1 MSNIENNIVDYGG
14 AAEYYFEDCK
24 KYIEQYSDNTVFTDI
39 NDVLELYNIKCIMER
54 NISSNNTRRSSL
66 DPNKTV
72 IKSFNKQIGTFFSK
86 INKENI
92 DDFYSKVD
100 SNYQDTFWC
109 LFEKYKNYEAIDY
122 QCFISIIEKYDVR
135 VSFILQRKK
144 LVDYYNEELKNYLIH
159 KPNIGEYIV
168 KEYLEKKDSN
178 SSTFFFPKSISPEE
192 KEKLIQSYINSERPN
207 FNYLKLIYESQ
218 SCSELP
224 LSDKTR
230 LNAKTRYNQIAK
242 ELFSDSMG
250 IEYGVQIT
258 FSEDMKNDLVQ
269 LRIENRVE
277 EYTFNKKWI
286 EDNKD
291 YPTLLNNFI
300 YMFGFVDCD
309 FISTSPSF
317 NNDLGLFERIRVTGV
332 KEYPIGIAFKN
343 QFNKTIL
350 CIKAY
355 HNLLMANDIYLEN
368 IIKWFFEEYLSKEF
382 NSIGW
387 TYNASKIDS
396 SYLEKN
402 KNIVSEIDSVLKQ
415 FRMICEDGI
424 VNRELFEMSSEHI
437 FFDKISSLL
446 PNKYVYQNSTDI
458 CKEMNLLF
466 SDQCLLRYSKSEK
479 KSYKSFYNRIDES
492 NVNIDGLEEFQMKDV
507 EWLLSRNT
515 LKISNKKLKPNKKRC
530 KLLYDLYR
538 RGVFCPYYHPSIQ
551 QTLDEL
557 ERRNEIIYDKKLFCT
572 QEVAFL
578 NFILNKA
585 QFSNGID
592 LRNKYSH
599 GTYSKNINEHER
611 DYWCLLSIMIL
622 IIIKINEEFCLRFPL
637 SVRDQ

>member
-1 MSNIENNIVDYGG
+1 MKKVSNIENNIVDYGG

-54 NISSNNTRRSSL
+54 NISSNNTRWSSL

-122 QCFISIIEKYDVR
+122 QCFISIIENYDVR

-622 IIIKINEEFCLRFPL
+622 IIIKINEEFCLKYPK
-637 SVRDQ
+637 

>member
-54 NISSNNTRRSSL
+54 NISSNNTRWSSL

-109 LFEKYKNYEAIDY
+109 LFEKYQKYKDFDNKF
-122 QCFISIIEKYDVR
+122 FISFIDKNDVWI
-135 VSFILQRKK
+135 SLILQRKT
-144 LVDYYNEELKNYLIH
+144 LVCYYNEELKNYLIH

-168 KEYLEKKDSN
+168 KEFLEKKDSN
-178 SSTFFFPKSISPEE
+178 SATFFFPKSLSPEE
-192 KEKLIQSYINSERPN
+192 KEKLIQSYINSDHPN
-207 FNYLKLIYESQ
+207 LNYLKLIYESQ

-317 NNDLGLFERIRVTGV
+317 NNDLGLFERIKVTGV
-332 KEYPIGIAFKN
+332 KEYPIGIAFEN

-424 VNRELFEMSSEHI
+424 INRELFEMSSEHI

-622 IIIKINEEFCLRFPL
+622 IIIKINEEFCLKYPK
-637 SVRDQ
+637 

>member
-1 MSNIENNIVDYGG
+1 MW
-14 AAEYYFEDCK
+14 
-24 KYIEQYSDNTVFTDI
+24 
-39 NDVLELYNIKCIMER
+39 
-54 NISSNNTRRSSL
+54 ISL
-66 DPNKTV
+66 
-72 IKSFNKQIGTFFSK
+72 
-86 INKENI
+86 
-92 DDFYSKVD
+92 
-100 SNYQDTFWC
+100 
-109 LFEKYKNYEAIDY
+109 
-122 QCFISIIEKYDVR
+122 
-135 VSFILQRKK
+135 ILQRKT
-144 LVDYYNEELKNYLIH
+144 LVGYYNEEFKNYLIH

-317 NNDLGLFERIRVTGV
+317 NNDLGIFERIKVTGV

-424 VNRELFEMSSEHI
+424 INRELFEMSSEHI

-458 CKEMNLLF
+458 CK
-466 SDQCLLRYSKSEK
+466 
-479 KSYKSFYNRIDES
+479 
-492 NVNIDGLEEFQMKDV
+492 
-507 EWLLSRNT
+507 
-515 LKISNKKLKPNKKRC
+515 
-530 KLLYDLYR
+530 
-538 RGVFCPYYHPSIQ
+538 
-551 QTLDEL
+551 
-557 ERRNEIIYDKKLFCT
+557 
-572 QEVAFL
+572 
-578 NFILNKA
+578 
-585 QFSNGID
+585 
-592 LRNKYSH
+592 
-599 GTYSKNINEHER
+599 
-611 DYWCLLSIMIL
+611 
-622 IIIKINEEFCLRFPL
+622 
-637 SVRDQ
+637 

>member
-54 NISSNNTRRSSL
+54 NISSNNTRWSSL

-122 QCFISIIEKYDVR
+122 QCFISIIENYDVR

-622 IIIKINEEFCLRFPL
+622 IIIKINEEFCLKYPK
-637 SVRDQ
+637 

>member
-1 MSNIENNIVDYGG
+1 MKKVSNIENNIVDYGG

-54 NISSNNTRRSSL
+54 NISSNNTRWSSL

-86 INKENI
+86 INKDNI

-109 LFEKYKNYEAIDY
+109 LFEKYQKYKDFDNKF
-122 QCFISIIEKYDVR
+122 FISFIDKNDVWI
-135 VSFILQRKK
+135 SLILQRKT
-144 LVDYYNEELKNYLIH
+144 LVGYYNEEFKNYLIH

-317 NNDLGLFERIRVTGV
+317 NNDLGIFERIKVTGV

-424 VNRELFEMSSEHI
+424 INRELFEMSSEHI

-479 KSYKSFYNRIDES
+479 KSYKSFYNRMVES

-599 GTYSKNINEHER
+599 GTYSKNINELER

-622 IIIKINEEFCLRFPL
+622 IIIKINEEFCLKYPK
-637 SVRDQ
+637 

>member
-1 MSNIENNIVDYGG
+1 MKKVSNIENNIVDYGG

-54 NISSNNTRRSSL
+54 NISSNNIRWSSL

-109 LFEKYKNYEAIDY
+109 LFEKYQKYKDFDNKF
-122 QCFISIIEKYDVR
+122 FISFIDKNDVWI
-135 VSFILQRKK
+135 SLILQRKT
-144 LVDYYNEELKNYLIH
+144 LVGYYNEELKNYLIH

-168 KEYLEKKDSN
+168 KEFLEKKDSN
-178 SSTFFFPKSISPEE
+178 SATFFFPKSLSPEE
-192 KEKLIQSYINSERPN
+192 KEKLIQSYINSDHPN
-207 FNYLKLIYESQ
+207 LNYLKLIYESQ

-242 ELFSDSMG
+242 ELFSDSIG

-269 LRIENRVE
+269 LKIENRVE
-277 EYTFNKKWI
+277 KYTFNKKWI
-286 EDNKD
+286 EDNED

-317 NNDLGLFERIRVTGV
+317 NNDLGIFERIKVTGV

-424 VNRELFEMSSEHI
+424 INRELFEMSSEHI

-466 SDQCLLRYSKSEK
+466 SDQCLLMYSKSEK
-479 KSYKSFYNRIDES
+479 KSYKSFYNRMVES

-515 LKISNKKLKPNKKRC
+515 LKISNKILTPNKKRC

-557 ERRNEIIYDKKLFCT
+557 VRRNEIIYDKKLFCK

-622 IIIKINEEFCLRFPL
+622 IIIKINEEFCLKYPK
-637 SVRDQ
+637 

>member
-1 MSNIENNIVDYGG
+1 MSLARFIW
-14 AAEYYFEDCK
+14 
-24 KYIEQYSDNTVFTDI
+24 YI
-39 NDVLELYNIKCIMER
+39 
-54 NISSNNTRRSSL
+54 
-66 DPNKTV
+66 
-72 IKSFNKQIGTFFSK
+72 
-86 INKENI
+86 
-92 DDFYSKVD
+92 
-100 SNYQDTFWC
+100 
-109 LFEKYKNYEAIDY
+109 
-122 QCFISIIEKYDVR
+122 
-135 VSFILQRKK
+135 
-144 LVDYYNEELKNYLIH
+144 
-159 KPNIGEYIV
+159 
-168 KEYLEKKDSN
+168 
-178 SSTFFFPKSISPEE
+178 
-192 KEKLIQSYINSERPN
+192 
-207 FNYLKLIYESQ
+207 
-218 SCSELP
+218 
-224 LSDKTR
+224 
-230 LNAKTRYNQIAK
+230 
-242 ELFSDSMG
+242 
-250 IEYGVQIT
+250 
-258 FSEDMKNDLVQ
+258 
-269 LRIENRVE
+269 
-277 EYTFNKKWI
+277 
-286 EDNKD
+286 
-291 YPTLLNNFI
+291 
-300 YMFGFVDCD
+300 
-309 FISTSPSF
+309 
-317 NNDLGLFERIRVTGV
+317 
-332 KEYPIGIAFKN
+332 
-343 QFNKTIL
+343 
-350 CIKAY
+350 
-355 HNLLMANDIYLEN
+355 
-368 IIKWFFEEYLSKEF
+368 

-424 VNRELFEMSSEHI
+424 INRELFEMSSEHI

-479 KSYKSFYNRIDES
+479 KSYKSFYNRMVES

-515 LKISNKKLKPNKKRC
+515 LKISNKILTPNKKRC

-557 ERRNEIIYDKKLFCT
+557 ERRNEIIYDKKLFCK

-622 IIIKINEEFCLRFPL
+622 IIIKINEEFCLKYPK
-637 SVRDQ
+637 